1 MKKILVA
8 LAAVVCAL
16 TLNAQENNQTK
27 SCNNNEKSCCSETK
41 SCCKKVSP
49 HHFTMSLGYGF
60 SLSEDH
66 DALLLNYNSDSDH
79 NSKMRHGIDYR
90 FDYDYN
96 FHKNFA
102 AGAVF
107 NMYNSFDSYYAGDK
121 SLGSSSDDRWLFY
134 VGPSFTA
141 HTDLIKEHYT
151 LFAKATAGYLNFRN
165 AQRALVNTTDAY
177 GNQTT
182 TIASTTYKRATFG
195 YGLSLGMSYLLS
207 KYFSID
213 CSLGY
218 LGGSV
223 SKLKAADNTFD
234 LDENENLSRINLNV
248 GVKIKL

>member
-1 MKKILVA
+1 MKKISVVLA
-8 LAAVVCAL
+8 LISCVF

-27 SCNNNEKSCCSETK
+27 SCNNESQSCCNNTA
-41 SCCKKVSP
+41 SCCTKTSP

-66 DALLLNYNSDSDH
+66 DAILLNYNSNDNH

-107 NMYNSFDSYYAGDK
+107 NMYNAFDSYYEGDK
-121 SLGSSSDDRWLFY
+121 SFGTSSDDRWLFY
-134 VGPSFTA
+134 VGPSFSA
-141 HTDLIKEHYT
+141 HTDLIKGHYT
-151 LFAKATAGYLNFRN
+151 LSAKVTAGYLNFRN
-165 AQRALVNTTDAY
+165 AQRALVNTVDAY
-177 GNQTT
+177 GNLGY
-182 TIASTTYKRATFG
+182 TIASTTYKRAPFG
-195 YGLSLGMSYLLS
+195 YGLNLGMSYLIN
-207 KYFSID
+207 KFFSLD

-223 SKLKAADNTFD
+223 SKLKTTDNTFD
-234 LDENENLSRINLNV
+234 LDENENLSRININV